1 MQVHLNAATS
11 DTLVPFPRIHEE
23 VCCTCHMDTH
33 VRVQY
38 VMLQHLMM
46 TLYLHP
52 KVLERLGQA
61 IPSRVS
67 CAGSLNLADPQE
79 VVESMQDKLTELAFT
94 VLRCLML
101 CNSEVL

>member
-1 MQVHLNAATS
+1 
-11 DTLVPFPRIHEE
+11 
-23 VCCTCHMDTH
+23 MDTH
-33 VRVQY
+33 VGVQY

-46 TLYLHP
+46 PLYLHP

-79 VVESMQDKLTELAFT
+79 VVESMQDNLAFS

-101 CNSEVL
+101 CHSEVL